1 MKIDSSVKA
10 TGSLPSNDGR
20 ARSAKESPKA
30 ESSNAGSER
39 VELSS
44 LSSRMLQ
51 MEEAISNAPVVDTAK
66 VDEIKQAMSEGRF
79 KVNTEKV
86 ADGLIESV
94 RQMLSA
100 QQVGQDLQTGIS
112 QWFTPAKGINRVEV
126 RSEVVDAIADVVV
139 DLKVLLAGAPAP
151 VEAT

>member
-1 MKIDSSVKA
+1 MKIDNSVKA

-30 ESSNAGSER
+30 ESSNPGSER

-51 MEEAISNAPVVDTAK
+51 MEEAISNTPVVDSTK

-79 KVNTEKV
+79 KVNTERV

-94 RQMLSA
+94 RQMLST
-100 QQVGQDLQTGIS
+100 QQTS
-112 QWFTPAKGINRVEV
+112 QA
-126 RSEVVDAIADVVV
+126 
-139 DLKVLLAGAPAP
+139 
-151 VEAT
+151 

>member
-1 MKIDSSVKA
+1 MKIDNSVKA

-30 ESSNAGSER
+30 ESSNPGSER

-51 MEEAISNAPVVDTAK
+51 MEEAISNTPVVDSAK
-66 VDEIKQAMSEGRF
+66 VHEIKQAMSEGRF

-94 RQMLSA
+94 RQMLST
-100 QQVGQDLQTGIS
+100 QQAS
-112 QWFTPAKGINRVEV
+112 QA
-126 RSEVVDAIADVVV
+126 
-139 DLKVLLAGAPAP
+139 
-151 VEAT
+151 

>member
-1 MKIDSSVKA
+1 MKIDNSVKA

-30 ESSNAGSER
+30 QSADSGGER

-44 LSSRMLQ
+44 LSARLQQ
-51 MEEAISNAPVVDTAK
+51 MEDTIASTPVVDSAK

-79 KVNTEKV
+79 KVDTEKV
-86 ADGLIESV
+86 ADGLIDSV

-100 QQVGQDLQTGIS
+100 QTGK
-112 QWFTPAKGINRVEV
+112 A
-126 RSEVVDAIADVVV
+126 
-139 DLKVLLAGAPAP
+139 
-151 VEAT
+151 

>member
-30 ESSNAGSER
+30 ESSNPGSNPGSER

-51 MEEAISNAPVVDTAK
+51 MEEAISNTPVVDSAK

-94 RQMLSA
+94 RQMLST
-100 QQVGQDLQTGIS
+100 QQAS
-112 QWFTPAKGINRVEV
+112 QA
-126 RSEVVDAIADVVV
+126 
-139 DLKVLLAGAPAP
+139 
-151 VEAT
+151 

>member
-1 MKIDSSVKA
+1 VKIDNSVKA
-10 TGSLPSNDGR
+10 TGSLPPNEGR

-30 ESSNAGSER
+30 EGSNAGSER

-51 MEEAISNAPVVDTAK
+51 MEEAISNTPVVDGAK

-94 RQMLSA
+94 RQMLST
-100 QQVGQDLQTGIS
+100 QQAS
-112 QWFTPAKGINRVEV
+112 QA
-126 RSEVVDAIADVVV
+126 
-139 DLKVLLAGAPAP
+139 
-151 VEAT
+151 

>member
-1 MKIDSSVKA
+1 MKIDNSVKA

-20 ARSAKESPKA
+20 ARSAKESSKA

-51 MEEAISNAPVVDTAK
+51 MEEAISNTPVVDSAK
-66 VDEIKQAMSEGRF
+66 VDEIKQAMSEERF

-94 RQMLSA
+94 RQMLSTPQA
-100 QQVGQDLQTGIS
+100 S
-112 QWFTPAKGINRVEV
+112 QA
-126 RSEVVDAIADVVV
+126 
-139 DLKVLLAGAPAP
+139 
-151 VEAT
+151 

>member
-1 MKIDSSVKA
+1 MKIDNSVKA

-20 ARSAKESPKA
+20 ARCAKESPKA
-30 ESSNAGSER
+30 ESSNAGRER

-51 MEEAISNAPVVDTAK
+51 MEEAISNTPVVDSAK

-94 RQMLSA
+94 RQMLST
-100 QQVGQDLQTGIS
+100 QQAS
-112 QWFTPAKGINRVEV
+112 QA
-126 RSEVVDAIADVVV
+126 
-139 DLKVLLAGAPAP
+139 
-151 VEAT
+151 

>member
-1 MKIDSSVKA
+1 VKIDNSVKA

-20 ARSAKESPKA
+20 ARSAKESPKT

-51 MEEAISNAPVVDTAK
+51 MEEAISNTPVVDSTK

-79 KVNTEKV
+79 KVNTERV

-94 RQMLSA
+94 RQMLST
-100 QQVGQDLQTGIS
+100 QQTS
-112 QWFTPAKGINRVEV
+112 QA
-126 RSEVVDAIADVVV
+126 
-139 DLKVLLAGAPAP
+139 
-151 VEAT
+151 

>member
-1 MKIDSSVKA
+1 MKIDNSVKA

-30 ESSNAGSER
+30 ESSNPGSER

-44 LSSRMLQ
+44 LSARLQQ
-51 MEEAISNAPVVDTAK
+51 MEETIGNTPVVDSAK

-79 KVNTEKV
+79 KVDTEKV
-86 ADGLIESV
+86 ADGLIDSV

-100 QQVGQDLQTGIS
+100 Q
-112 QWFTPAKGINRVEV
+112 PAK
-126 RSEVVDAIADVVV
+126 A
-139 DLKVLLAGAPAP
+139 
-151 VEAT
+151 

>member
-1 MKIDSSVKA
+1 MH
-10 TGSLPSNDGR
+10 SLIFLGVDNTKLHAFFDGKVPVIED
-20 ARSAKESPKA
+20 AHS
-30 ESSNAGSER
+30 
-39 VELSS
+39 
-44 LSSRMLQ
+44 

-100 QQVGQDLQTGIS
+100 QQVGQ
-112 QWFTPAKGINRVEV
+112 A
-126 RSEVVDAIADVVV
+126 
-139 DLKVLLAGAPAP
+139 
-151 VEAT
+151 

>member
-30 ESSNAGSER
+30 EGNNPGSER

-44 LSSRMLQ
+44 LSSRLLK
-51 MEEAISNAPVVDTAK
+51 MEETISNVPVVDSAR

-100 QQVGQDLQTGIS
+100 QQVS
-112 QWFTPAKGINRVEV
+112 QA
-126 RSEVVDAIADVVV
+126 
-139 DLKVLLAGAPAP
+139 
-151 VEAT
+151 

>member
-20 ARSAKESPKA
+20 ARSTKESTKA
-30 ESSNAGSER
+30 ESSNPGSAR

-51 MEEAISNAPVVDTAK
+51 MEEAISNTPVVDSAR

-100 QQVGQDLQTGIS
+100 QQVGQ
-112 QWFTPAKGINRVEV
+112 A
-126 RSEVVDAIADVVV
+126 
-139 DLKVLLAGAPAP
+139 
-151 VEAT
+151 

>member
-1 MKIDSSVKA
+1 VKIDNSVKA

-20 ARSAKESPKA
+20 ARSAKESSKA

-51 MEEAISNAPVVDTAK
+51 MEEAISNTPVVDSAK

-94 RQMLSA
+94 RQMLST
-100 QQVGQDLQTGIS
+100 QQAS
-112 QWFTPAKGINRVEV
+112 QA
-126 RSEVVDAIADVVV
+126 
-139 DLKVLLAGAPAP
+139 
-151 VEAT
+151 